1 MNREDGHEATAA
13 IAYHTNLLFAALSG
27 RWPDPFAPA
36 PCGGGWSWASSAERI
51 KHDAIGAAFR
61 DHSRI
66 IANGYR
72 QRAPRALHQ
81 QLFLAQASVT
91 CPIVGSSDF
100 GLITAVT
107 AFNANAFAFA
117 VENVADPRSS
127 VATGIPP
134 SSFTVAAEEAASRN
148 RAACGAQL
156 HAARVGRA
164 QIVAVKNRR
173 AHGCA
178 RSADTRAAP
187 TTQRSPERPQ
197 KRPRPELI
205 SKQDVKIAAT
215 ISRERAIEAS
225 KRATR
230 RILTAFPAVNKDSP
244 RCARIFCLVTCP
256 PPLAVASFRCYNA
269 CQHMA
274 DWKQITARIRRA
286 RTGKDPVGQL
296 SNLYEKTRDAMVA
309 FELARY
315 FETAGQNPEA
325 AKWYLAAADRFR
337 SADWKTKAQEAAVRL
352 GAEVSAVDP
361 AHSSGDFMLTP
372 PSVAAA
378 ESVSAHE
385 ENSAASETLDASA
398 ESETETE
405 DVSVTSAG
413 ESADSPDKKR
423 RRRGR
428 RGGRN
433 RRKGEASKGPA
444 AVSTSRATESA
455 TPRRACHREYST
467 NRPSPDHRE
476 PPRAARSLHSPSN
489 RLASLAGRASAA
501 VPAIPVSPP
510 DCLFSKCSLRR
521 LLTCAPVKLSEA
533 DHAPVGPGVFV
544 LTDSDLTSYYYV
556 EACQTLRIAVGN
568 LLRGGASRRGA
579 DSLKPQLAEH
589 LGIPE
594 SRVTKYLAD
603 HCVVRW
609 LQLDEGAS
617 HFAHFVTA
625 VIRPTLNE

>member
-1 MNREDGHEATAA
+1 
-13 IAYHTNLLFAALSG
+13 
-27 RWPDPFAPA
+27 
-36 PCGGGWSWASSAERI
+36 
-51 KHDAIGAAFR
+51 
-61 DHSRI
+61 
-66 IANGYR
+66 
-72 QRAPRALHQ
+72 
-81 QLFLAQASVT
+81 
-91 CPIVGSSDF
+91 
-100 GLITAVT
+100 
-107 AFNANAFAFA
+107 
-117 VENVADPRSS
+117 
-127 VATGIPP
+127 
-134 SSFTVAAEEAASRN
+134 
-148 RAACGAQL
+148 
-156 HAARVGRA
+156 
-164 QIVAVKNRR
+164 
-173 AHGCA
+173 
-178 RSADTRAAP
+178 
-187 TTQRSPERPQ
+187 
-197 KRPRPELI
+197 
-205 SKQDVKIAAT
+205 
-215 ISRERAIEAS
+215 
-225 KRATR
+225 
-230 RILTAFPAVNKDSP
+230 
-244 RCARIFCLVTCP
+244 
-256 PPLAVASFRCYNA
+256 
-269 CQHMA
+269 MA

-337 SADWKTKAQEAAVRL
+337 RADWKVKAQEAAVRL

-372 PSVAAA
+372 LSIGDP
-378 ESVSAHE
+378 EPIPPME
-385 ENSAASETLDASA
+385 EKSAASETPAASA
-398 ESETETE
+398 ESETEAE
-405 DVSVTSAG
+405 DASVKPEG
-413 ESADSPDKKR
+413 ESADSPEKKR

-433 RRKGEASKGPA
+433 RRKGEPSKGPA
-444 AVSTSRATESA
+444 SVSASRTAEPATPAKGLPSRVFDEPAESRPSRAVES
-455 TPRRACHREYST
+455 R
-467 NRPSPDHRE
+467 
-476 PPRAARSLHSPSN
+476 
-489 RLASLAGRASAA
+489 
-501 VPAIPVSPP
+501 AIPSLPVEPIGDPGGPSVRGRSGDPG
-510 DCLFSKCSLRR
+510 LSSRLSLLEMQLRR
-521 LLTCAPVKLSEA
+521 LLTCPPVKLSEA

-556 EACQTLRIAVGN
+556 ESCQTLRIAVGN